1 MRNNEDQDE
10 EHSSEV
16 KSNKHLQEKRTDGDY
31 LETWQGREVGIKHG
45 INTYGWVYGNH
56 LLRHKTQDG

>member
-16 KSNKHLQEKRTDGDY
+16 ESNKHLQGKKTGGDS
-31 LETWQGREVGIKHG
+31 LGTWQEREVGIKHG
-45 INTYGWVYGNH
+45 INTSIWVYRNH
-56 LLRHKTQDG
+56 LLRHKTQDV